1 MNSDVYE
8 KVDKEKRIEFLKYLK
23 QRNQKVGVFH
33 IVMVKHIHNVFDH
46 FVGLALKGLKN
57 VQAN

>member
-23 QRNQKVGVFH
+23 HRNQKVCVFH
-33 IVMVKHIHNVFDH
+33 IVMVKHIHNVFGH
-46 FVGLALKGLKN
+46 FVGLALKGLKD
-57 VQAN
+57 